1 MTLAGVRRLGPGGP
15 AYLHNPYPG
24 DFSGRNAETEMEEG

>member
-1 MTLAGVRRLGPGGP
+1 MTLTGARRRGPGGP
-15 AYLHNPYPG
+15 AYFADFRPG